1 VLVSKYAIRL
11 LTFNWNNPGAKN
23 PPWFKQT
30 KKHSNVFNYIRNYFE
45 FATPG
50 RSAARIKDVPLKRF
64 LYRWHKEYAA
74 LSQYTHVTMR
84 KLAFAEM
91 IKTKNMAAQE
101 RIREYGI
108 ECATRAI
115 YTSYTAAASSC
126 ALVLNGVSNNYGAK
140 VELKEFWEQLIGFS
154 LFSKALWNMYVIR
167 LAE

>member
-1 VLVSKYAIRL
+1 
-11 LTFNWNNPGAKN
+11 
-23 PPWFKQT
+23 
-30 KKHSNVFNYIRNYFE
+30 
-45 FATPG
+45 
-50 RSAARIKDVPLKRF
+50 
-64 LYRWHKEYAA
+64 
-74 LSQYTHVTMR
+74 MR

-115 YTSYTAAASSC
+115 YTSYTAVASSC

-140 VELKEFWEQLIGFS
+140 LELKEFWARLIDFS

-167 LAE
+167 LSK